1 MSALAQVMA
10 AAEQAAQEPDW
21 AATEAPGPDGLL
33 RCTVCGGKRQTAVT
47 LLGRRTVVRCDCGC
61 RARRDEARRA
71 EIQALNAQARRRDCF
86 GPGGAGIGWTF
97 DKDNRLHQAVS
108 DTARDYAARFA
119 AHRQAGRGLV
129 FYGPVGTGKSYM
141 AGCICNA
148 VINRGYTARMAN
160 LPDIGR
166 GLQETWDKQ
175 AYLARLTDC
184 DLLVID
190 DLGVERKSDYMDE
203 IVFSVVDA
211 WYRSGTPLIVTTNL
225 TSDELSKSSRLA
237 ERRVYERILERCR
250 PVAVEGTSQRRQ
262 VMVKTWASMRGTEE
276 ER

>member
-1 MSALAQVMA
+1 
-10 AAEQAAQEPDW
+10 
-21 AATEAPGPDGLL
+21 
-33 RCTVCGGKRQTAVT
+33 
-47 LLGRRTVVRCDCGC
+47 
-61 RARRDEARRA
+61 
-71 EIQALNAQARRRDCF
+71 
-86 GPGGAGIGWTF
+86 
-97 DKDNRLHQAVS
+97 
-108 DTARDYAARFA
+108 
-119 AHRQAGRGLV
+119 
-129 FYGPVGTGKSYM
+129 
-141 AGCICNA
+141 
-148 VINRGYTARMAN
+148 MAN

-175 AYLARLTDC
+175 VYLARLTDC

-211 WYRSGTPLIVTTNL
+211 WYRSGVPLIVTTNL

-262 VMVKTWASMRGTEE
+262 VMVQTWASMRGE
-276 ER
+276 